1 MVLREL
7 IEVIDSD
14 TLINVQ
20 ENYNE
25 VFDGTPLDAIEELR
39 VNQLTKPLKAVWY
52 SKVYN
57 RLMIEI

>member
-1 MVLREL
+1 MILRDL
-7 IEVIDSD
+7 IEVIDAD

-20 ENYNE
+20 ENYKE
-25 VFDGTPLDAIEELR
+25 VFDGCPLDAIENLKT
-39 VNQLTKPLKAVWY
+39 NQLSKPLKAVWY

>member
-7 IEVIDSD
+7 IEVIDAD
-14 TLINVQ
+14 TYINVQ

-25 VFDGTPLDAIEELR
+25 VFDGCPLDAKEDLR
-39 VNQLTKPLKAVWY
+39 ESQLTKSLKAVWY